1 VEISALILD
10 KSRERYEVQFARKIL
25 HGDTNKEFS
34 KSTTPTCNQ
43 EDKKNSEYEN
53 FDTVNAASNFI
64 LLQRKETPTT
74 NLFTVLERQNYL
86 GPSYV

>member
-53 FDTVNAASNFI
+53 FDTVNAAII
-64 LLQRKETPTT
+64 LFYCSEKRPTT